1 MAVGN
6 ESLDDCDLFTSSF
19 DLNVLLLSANFL
31 PSFIWAILEI
41 TSLRFIFVCVPE
53 PVCQITRG
61 NSLSCFPSIIC

>member
-41 TSLRFIFVCVPE
+41 TSLR
-53 PVCQITRG
+53 
-61 NSLSCFPSIIC
+61 